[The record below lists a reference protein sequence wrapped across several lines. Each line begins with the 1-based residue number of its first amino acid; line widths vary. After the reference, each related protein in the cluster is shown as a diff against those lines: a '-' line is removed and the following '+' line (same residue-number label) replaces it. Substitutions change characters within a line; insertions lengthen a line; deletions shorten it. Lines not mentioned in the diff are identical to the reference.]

1 MTIALD
7 GPRTKGR
14 SPIDIHVGSRI
25 RALRL
30 HRRLTVTKAAEKAGI
45 KREQWYEI
53 EAHRTRVT
61 VGKLAIIA
69 RVLRRSP
76 QWFFRD

>member
-1 MTIALD
+1 MTIAMD

-14 SPIDIHVGSRI
+14 SPTDIHIGSRI

-45 KREQWYEI
+45 KREQWYNI
-53 EAHRTRVT
+53 EENRTYIT
-61 VGKLAIIA
+61 VGKLATIA
-69 RVLRRSP
+69 HILRRSP